1 MPGIQLKEFFA
12 QYWAWKSVAKK
23 RHGISSPDTFWK
35 SRETFIHLF
44 TINLLNRDS
53 ETTAK
58 NSNTSIWE
66 ATMMKKGKSE
76 RAYTWAEV
84 RAQQK
89 QGSSFLITNDDS
101 NCLWSCLTSTTSETT
116 SEFWKTFWK
125 PLEIFAAATPYNK
138 PLSVH
143 FSLDEQTKIC
153 LTLDLL
159 RTSHGADRT
168 QRPLDHRKKKD

>member
-1 MPGIQLKEFFA
+1 
-12 QYWAWKSVAKK
+12 
-23 RHGISSPDTFWK
+23 
-35 SRETFIHLF
+35 
-44 TINLLNRDS
+44 
-53 ETTAK
+53 
-58 NSNTSIWE
+58 
-66 ATMMKKGKSE
+66 MMKKGKSE

-89 QGSSFLITNDDS
+89 WGSSFLITNDDS
-101 NCLWSCLTSTTSETT
+101 NCSWSCLTSTTSETT

-168 QRPLDHRKKKD
+168 QRPLDHRKKSGFFIYLTLSNRKGNILPIPGYSEFLPIPPLLITTGHKI